1 MHKTSG
7 PAAATAPPI
16 PAGGRTVEVFGNAMM
31 PLYRHGDRLIVSHSA
46 PMRAGDRIVVESAK
60 QGTIGGILLHCDKSH
75 VSIIMGGNARR
86 AVQVDRHDL
95 RYIGR
100 VIWASQ

>member
-1 MHKTSG
+1 MASATTSS
-7 PAAATAPPI
+7 
-16 PAGGRTVEVFGNAMM
+16 AGERTVEVFGNAMM
-31 PLYRHGDRLIVSHSA
+31 PLYRHGDRLIVSRSA
-46 PMRAGDRIVVESAK
+46 PMRAGDRIFVESTK
-60 QGTIGGILLHCDKSH
+60 QGTIGGILLHCDSAH

-86 AVQVDRHDL
+86 EVQVDRHDL

>member
-1 MHKTSG
+1 MHGAT
-7 PAAATAPPI
+7 PAD
-16 PAGGRTVEVFGNAMM
+16 AGERTVEVFGNAMM
-31 PLYRHGDRLIVSHSA
+31 PLYRHGDRLIVSRDA
-46 PMRAGDRIVVESAK
+46 PMRAGDRILVESTR
-60 QGTIGGILLHCDKSH
+60 QGTIGGVLLHCDGEH

-86 AVQVDRHDL
+86 EVQLDRHEL